1 MKRASVLVF
10 FFLLVLAT
18 GPLWAEQSIRLRV
31 SATIPPRPCE
41 YPNIC
46 NPVPPDTQ
54 TRAEVVNGI
63 VRYVGS
69 PPDVT
74 SKGDL
79 VTVKF

>member
-1 MKRASVLVF
+1 MKRASVFVF

-46 NPVPPDTQ
+46 DPVPPDTQ
-54 TRAEVVNGI
+54 TRAEVANGT

-69 PPDVT
+69 PPEVT
-74 SKGDL
+74 SKDDL

>member
-1 MKRASVLVF
+1 MKRASVFVF